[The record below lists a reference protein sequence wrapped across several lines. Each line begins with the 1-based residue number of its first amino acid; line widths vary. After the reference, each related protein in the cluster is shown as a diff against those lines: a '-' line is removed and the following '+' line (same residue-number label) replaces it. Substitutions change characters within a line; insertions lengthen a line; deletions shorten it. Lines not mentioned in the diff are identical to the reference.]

1 MTKGTHMRRL
11 CLFLAALIFP
21 ALAFAADGDSIRVY
35 GSGAYCVK
43 EVLLCDGDHVDGVDV
58 PGNGCPDTSIANS
71 TDLRWDL
78 QLGTVS
84 TDTVATAGA
93 GLPLFFVV
101 EVRADNGAVTK
112 TKVDI
117 FGYDESDGTGTH
129 QLNATVL
136 EAGTAV
142 TSLTVD
148 PTTHRYINVE
158 IDTEGDG
165 TDLDVV
171 LRAFTPKKY
180 GVKCP
185 GAS

>member
-1 MTKGTHMRRL
+1 MRRL

-21 ALAFAADGDSIRVY
+21 ELAFAADGDSIRVY

-58 PGNGCPDTSIANS
+58 PGNGCPDTSITNS

-84 TDTVATAGA
+84 TGTVATAGS
-93 GLPLFFVV
+93 GLPLHFVV
-101 EVRADNGAVTK
+101 EVRADNGAAATTFNVL
-112 TKVDI
+112 
-117 FGYDESDGTGTH
+117 GYDESNGTGAH
-129 QLNATVL
+129 VLNGTVL
-136 EAGTAV
+136 QLGSAV
-142 TSLTVD
+142 TSLTVN
-148 PTTHRYINVE
+148 PTSHRYINIELV
-158 IDTEGDG
+158 TEGNG
-165 TDLDVV
+165 TDLEVV

-180 GVKCP
+180 GTKCP